1 MPRNHQR
8 TRPGHRLFGRLLIWE
23 KISSIFQVPM
33 DTVGGQDVF
42 PCLLHHSADAFT
54 SYGIVAFL
62 VKQTAQS
69 TGMGRKSDRSFAEPF
84 WKEKTK
90 QKRPSIS
97 PSADRAAFLL
107 LRLCLCA
114 RKMTSYITGKG
125 SRRHAEY
132 RWYWIRAK
140 ERRQTLCL

>member
-1 MPRNHQR
+1 MLHPAGPNEDQERKQIGYILRACHVTISEHVR
-8 TRPGHRLFGRLLIWE
+8 VIVFLAAYSSE
-23 KISSIFQVPM
+23 KKSAQYFKSRW
-33 DTVGGQDVF
+33 TLWGGQDVF
-42 PCLLHHSADAFT
+42 RCLLHHSADAFT

-114 RKMTSYITGKG
+114 RKMTSYITGK
-125 SRRHAEY
+125 
-132 RWYWIRAK
+132 
-140 ERRQTLCL
+140 